1 MVDLCEEEKSARLW
15 VVSGGALGMGLMGGE
30 DHQELPVNWFA
41 DFSLPS
47 TSPEG
52 RPDADGEPVL
62 RWHQGVGAAQR
73 VRVSGA
79 PLEGGVFQVEHKIKW
94 VSGRTCWTSRRVC
107 QYAAGRK

>member
-1 MVDLCEEEKSARLW
+1 
-15 VVSGGALGMGLMGGE
+15 VSGGALGMGLMGGE

-73 VRVSGA
+73 VRV
-79 PLEGGVFQVEHKIKW
+79 QVRRWRAAYSKW
-94 VSGRTCWTSRRVC
+94 NIRSNG
-107 QYAAGRK
+107 